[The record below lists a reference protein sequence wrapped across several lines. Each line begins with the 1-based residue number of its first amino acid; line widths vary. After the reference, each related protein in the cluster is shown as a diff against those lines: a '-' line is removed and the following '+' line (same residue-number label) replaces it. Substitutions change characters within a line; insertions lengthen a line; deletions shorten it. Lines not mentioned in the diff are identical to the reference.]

1 MNTTMNAGPNA
12 TVQSITE
19 QFPYWAAAFP
29 APLTDTTTT
38 HVILGCGTSYNLAL
52 SIASA
57 LNERGIPALAI
68 PAGEWTIRPQSY
80 LPAGTPVKVIALSR
94 SGETTE
100 TVAAAR
106 ISRTRG
112 QHVTAITCA
121 PGSSL
126 SANSDTAI
134 EFPTHPAEGVVMTV
148 SASLM
153 LLAGYALAGQ
163 APTAALTAAAE
174 ALLTP
179 ASALPSEFHAKT
191 HVVFLGAGS
200 QYGIALE
207 GALKLQE
214 MALTFTQAFHPG
226 EYRHGPV
233 SLIDQHS
240 AVVMLYHPDT
250 AADEAILV
258 SELQAKG
265 AFVLGFGGPGDI
277 TLPITTPTLLRGAET
292 LPALQIIGEQHAR
305 ARGIDTTAPRHL
317 TKVVVL
323 A

>member
-1 MNTTMNAGPNA
+1 MNA
-12 TVQSITE
+12 TVQSIVE
-19 QFPYWAAAFP
+19 QFPYWAAQFP
-29 APLTDTTTT
+29 AALTDTKTT
-38 HVILGCGTSYNLAL
+38 HVIIGCGTSYNLAL
-52 SIASA
+52 SIAAA
-57 LNERGIPALAI
+57 LNESGIPALAI

-80 LPAGTPVKVIALSR
+80 LPAGTAVKVIALSR

-100 TVAAAR
+100 TVEAAR

-112 QHVTAITCA
+112 LHVTGITCA
-121 PGSSL
+121 PGSALSL
-126 SANSDTAI
+126 NSDTAL

-153 LLAGYALAGQ
+153 LLAGYALAGH
-163 APTAALTAAAE
+163 APTKALTQAAE
-174 ALLTP
+174 ALLTQ
-179 ASALPSEFHAKT
+179 ASTLPPEFHAKT

-233 SLIDQHS
+233 SLIDHNS

-250 AADEAILV
+250 TADEAKLV
-258 SELQAKG
+258 AELQAKG
-265 AFVLGFGGPGDI
+265 AFVIGFGGPGTI
-277 TLPITTPTLLRGAET
+277 TLPLSTATPLRGAEA
-292 LPALQIIGEQHAR
+292 LPALQILGEMHAN
-305 ARGIDTTAPRHL
+305 ARNIDTTAPRHL

>member
-1 MNTTMNAGPNA
+1 MNA
-12 TVQSITE
+12 TVQSIVE
-19 QFPYWAAAFP
+19 QFPYWSAQFP
-29 APLTDTTTT
+29 APITDHTTT

-52 SIASA
+52 SIAAA
-57 LNERGIPALAI
+57 LNEAGIPALAI

-80 LPAGTPVKVIALSR
+80 LPLGTPVKIIALSR

-100 TVAAAR
+100 TVDAAR
-106 ISRTRG
+106 ASRLRG
-112 QHVTAITCA
+112 QHVTGITCA

-126 SANSDTAI
+126 SQNSDLAV

-153 LLAGYALAGQ
+153 LLAGYALAGH
-163 APTAALTAAAE
+163 APTKALAEAAE
-174 ALLTP
+174 ALLTQ
-179 ASALPSEFHAKT
+179 ASALPPEFHAKT

-200 QYGIALE
+200 QYGVALE

-233 SLIDQHS
+233 SLIDHNS

-250 AADEAILV
+250 TADEAKLV
-258 SELQAKG
+258 TELQAKG
-265 AFVLGFGGPGDI
+265 AFVIGFGGPGDV
-277 TLPITTPTLLRGAET
+277 TLPITHSTPLRGAEA
-292 LPALQIIGEQHAR
+292 LPALQIIGEMHAK

>member
-1 MNTTMNAGPNA
+1 MNA
-12 TVQSITE
+12 TLLSITE

-29 APLTDTTTT
+29 APLTDRTTT

-52 SIASA
+52 SIAAA
-57 LNERGIPALAI
+57 LNEAGTPALAI
-68 PAGEWTIRPQSY
+68 PAGEWVLRPQAYVPS
-80 LPAGTPVKVIALSR
+80 GTTVKVIALSR

-100 TVAAAR
+100 TVAAAKV
-106 ISRTRG
+106 SRQRG
-112 QHVTAITCA
+112 QHVTGITCA
-121 PGSSL
+121 PGSAL
-126 SANSDTAI
+126 SQHSDTAH

-153 LLAGYALAGQ
+153 LLAGYALAGHT
-163 APTAALTAAAE
+163 PTKALAAAAE

-179 ASALPSEFHAKT
+179 AAALPQAFHART

-200 QYGIALE
+200 QYGVALE

-233 SLIDQHS
+233 SLIDQNS

-250 AADEAILV
+250 AVEEAKLV
-258 SELQAKG
+258 AELQAKG
-265 AFVLGFGGPGDI
+265 AFVLGFGGPGDV
-277 TLPITTPTLLRGAET
+277 TLPLSANTPLRGAEA
-292 LPALQIIGEQHAR
+292 LPALQMIGEMHAR
-305 ARGIDTTAPRHL
+305 ARHIDTTAPRHL

>member
-1 MNTTMNAGPNA
+1 MTAATNA
-12 TVQSITE
+12 TVQSIVE
-19 QFPYWAAAFP
+19 QFPFWAVQFP
-29 APLTDTTTT
+29 APLTDRDTT

-52 SIASA
+52 SIAAA
-57 LNERGIPALAI
+57 LNEAGIPSLAI

-80 LPAGTPVKVIALSR
+80 LPAGTPVKIVALSR

-106 ISRTRG
+106 VSRLRG

-121 PGSSL
+121 PGSALSL
-126 SANSDTAI
+126 NSDSAI

-163 APTAALTAAAE
+163 PPTRALAQAAE
-174 ALLTP
+174 ALLHP
-179 ASALPSEFHAKT
+179 ASTLPPDFHAKT

-200 QYGIALE
+200 QYGVALE

-250 AADEAILV
+250 IADEARLV
-258 SELQAKG
+258 CELQAKG
-265 AFVLGFGGPGDI
+265 AFVIGFGGPGDI
-277 TLPITTPTLLRGAET
+277 SLPIIHNTPLRGAEA
-292 LPALQIIGEQHAR
+292 LPALQILGEMHAR

>member
-1 MNTTMNAGPNA
+1 MNA
-12 TVQSITE
+12 TLRSITE
-19 QFPYWAAAFP
+19 QFPYWRAAFP
-29 APLTDTTTT
+29 APITDKTQR
-38 HVILGCGTSYNLAL
+38 VVLGCGTSYNLAL
-52 SIASA
+52 SIAAA
-57 LNERGIPALAI
+57 LNEAGTPALAI
-68 PAGEWTIRPQSY
+68 PAGEWTIRPESY
-80 LPAGTPVKVIALSR
+80 LPKGTPVKVIALSR

-100 TVAAAR
+100 TVDAAKASRAR
-106 ISRTRG
+106 G
-112 QHVTAITCA
+112 LHVTGITCA

-126 SANSDTAI
+126 SAHSDLAV

-153 LLAGYALAGQ
+153 LLAGYALAGH
-163 APTAALTAAAE
+163 APTEALIQAAE
-174 ALLTP
+174 ALLAP
-179 ASALPSEFHAKT
+179 ASKLADFHKRT

-200 QYGIALE
+200 QYGVALE

-214 MALTFTQAFHPG
+214 MALTYTQAFHPG

-233 SLIDQHS
+233 SLIDERS

-250 AADEAILV
+250 AADEAKLV
-258 SELQAKG
+258 AELQAKG
-265 AFVLGFGGPGDI
+265 AYVLGIGGPGDVS
-277 TLPITTPTLLRGAET
+277 LPVSQSVPLRGAEA
-292 LPALQIIGEQHAR
+292 LPALQMLGECHAV

>member
-1 MNTTMNAGPNA
+1 MNA
-12 TVQSITE
+12 TVQSIVE
-19 QFPYWAAAFP
+19 QFPYWSATFP
-29 APLTDTTTT
+29 APITDRTTT

-52 SIASA
+52 SIAAA
-57 LNERGIPALAI
+57 LNESGIPALAI

-80 LPAGTPVKVIALSR
+80 LPAGTAVKIIALSR

-100 TVAAAR
+100 TVDAAR
-106 ISRTRG
+106 ASRLRG
-112 QHVTAITCA
+112 QHVTGITCA
-121 PGSSL
+121 PGSAL
-126 SANSDTAI
+126 SQNSDLAV

-153 LLAGYALAGQ
+153 LLAGYALAGH
-163 APTAALTAAAE
+163 APTAVLAKAAE
-174 ALLTP
+174 ALMSQ
-179 ASALPSEFHAKT
+179 ASAIPAEFHAKT

-200 QYGIALE
+200 QYGVALE

-233 SLIDQHS
+233 SLIDQNS
-240 AVVMLYHPDT
+240 AVVMLYHAET
-250 AADEAILV
+250 MVEEAKLV
-258 SELQAKG
+258 AELQAKG
-265 AFVLGFGGPGDI
+265 AFVVGFGGPGTI
-277 TLPITTPTLLRGAET
+277 SLPISQATPLRGAEV
-292 LPALQIIGEQHAR
+292 LPALQIIGENHAR
-305 ARGIDTTAPRHL
+305 ARSIDTTAPRHL

>member
-1 MNTTMNAGPNA
+1 MNA
-12 TVQSITE
+12 TLQSIVE
-19 QFPYWAAAFP
+19 QFPYWAAKFP
-29 APLTDTTTT
+29 APITDRSTL

-52 SIASA
+52 SIAAA
-57 LNERGIPALAI
+57 LNEAGTPALAI
-68 PAGEWTIRPQSY
+68 PAGEWVLRPQAY

-106 ISRTRG
+106 ISRQRG
-112 QHVTAITCA
+112 QHVTGITCE

-126 SANSDTAI
+126 SQNSDLAI
-134 EFPTHPAEGVVMTV
+134 EFPTHPVEGVVMTV

-153 LLAGYALAGQ
+153 LLAGYALAGH
-163 APTAALTAAAE
+163 APTPALAKAAE
-174 ALLTP
+174 ALLAQVDSLAT
-179 ASALPSEFHAKT
+179 FHEKT

-200 QYGIALE
+200 QYGVALE

-214 MALTFTQAFHPG
+214 MALTYTQAFHPG

-233 SLIDQHS
+233 SLIDQNS

-250 AADEAILV
+250 AEDEARLV
-258 SELQAKG
+258 AELQAKG
-265 AFVLGFGGPGDI
+265 AYVIGFGGPGNI
-277 TLPITTPTLLRGAET
+277 SLPITQSTPLRGAEA
-292 LPALQIIGEQHAR
+292 LPALQLLGENHAK